1 MWHGTYAWG
10 WGGRYYANLD
20 LGLCCTPMPH
30 GPHYMAHPTLNSWTW
45 KVKCFIQEVCAII
58 CVWKFS
64 TEFPTKMV
72 NLNNL
77 LLTFTLNLN

>member
-1 MWHGTYAWG
+1 MGIG
-10 WGGRYYANLD
+10 WQVLSLPGLRPLLPSHDTWPPLYGPIYFKQLD
-20 LGLCCTPMPH
+20 MEGYVFYSRVCTM
-30 GPHYMAHPTLNSWTW
+30 
-45 KVKCFIQEVCAII
+45 I

-77 LLTFTLNLN
+77 LLTFTLN